1 MQLTAAV
8 GAPLIDGVLGVRFA
22 GQIATKDGYG
32 RNAIGQKLG
41 DQYDRAARLS
51 VLAEPTENL
60 SVFLTADYS
69 KLTSN
74 GSVRSEERRVGKECV
89 STCRSRGVPDH

>member
-69 KLTSN
+69 KLTLN
-74 GSVRSEERRVGKECV
+74 GSVSRVTRLNPLAFRDRK
-89 STCRSRGVPDH
+89 STRLNSSH

>member
-1 MQLTAAV
+1 MPRLELPPEADMTEAQKAACAEAV
-8 GAPLIDGVLGVRFA
+8 AGIRGRVPAPMVAWLQNPDLASR
-22 GQIATKDGYG
+22 
-32 RNAIGQKLG
+32 GQKLG
-41 DQYDRAARLS
+41 DQYDRAARVS

-74 GSVRSEERRVGKECV
+74 GSVSRVSKRVG
-89 STCRSRGVPDH
+89 